1 MREIKL
7 KYDYDVFQLQKIYKN
22 DYKDLI
28 HELKE
33 EKESQIS
40 DVQDDFIIKKNLAKK
55 KFKNKIREIQEN
67 SISERN
73 NLLERDIFNEM
84 KEKFTK
90 LLNKPIVNFEFPND
104 KQKNNNINNKILSI
118 KAN

>member
-1 MREIKL
+1 
-7 KYDYDVFQLQKIYKN
+7 
-22 DYKDLI
+22 
-28 HELKE
+28 
-33 EKESQIS
+33 
-40 DVQDDFIIKKNLAKK
+40 
-55 KFKNKIREIQEN
+55 
-67 SISERN
+67 
-73 NLLERDIFNEM
+73 M